1 MYNLNLSV
9 DFLPTHKLS
18 RVFVDDVEIKGING
32 GKAYESFG
40 IGPEGAVIV
49 VRPDG
54 YIGSVLAL
62 DDVQGL
68 SDYFG
73 SFMS

>member
-1 MYNLNLSV
+1 MY
-9 DFLPTHKLS
+9 
-18 RVFVDDVEIKGING
+18 VDDVEVRGIG

-40 IGPEGAVIV
+40 VGHEGAVVV

-54 YIGSVLAL
+54 YIGAVLRL

-68 SDYFG
+68 TGYFG
-73 SFMS
+73 AFML